1 MVNRWGVTLL
11 AFCFVSSAILAAEEP
26 GVPPYYAEKERGWYW
41 REPIPLPEPETK
53 AEEPSSEH
61 VSPPEPI
68 VSSSPE
74 PAPFSAAWMRDALPK
89 YRDAALENPTPEN
102 VRAYFLLQRY
112 GMDMAERF
120 ALTAQRV
127 VMSDPMLDEN
137 NRRPISSYGARVF
150 DEVAREASEQVA
162 RDIAGSAGIWYF
174 YRSDC
179 PYCKAQNPILKRIS
193 ERLGFAVL
201 PIALDGLPMPDG
213 AYPIFVPDRGHAR
226 ELQVTQT
233 PTLFLVKQGEF
244 AQLSEGLVT
253 DENLV
258 GRIVAAA
265 HEAGWITDQQFEST
279 RPVNGTTLV
288 VDSDAVHDTG
298 AVTPEELAQILKIAP
313 R

>member
-1 MVNRWGVTLL
+1 MVDRWGLTVLALCWASTTLY
-11 AFCFVSSAILAAEEP
+11 AAEQP
-26 GVPPYYAEKERGWYW
+26 GVPPYYADKERGWYW
-41 REPIPLPEPETK
+41 REPVPVPEDEAK
-53 AEEPSSEH
+53 VEEASAESAIVAQPSE
-61 VSPPEPI
+61 SP
-68 VSSSPE
+68 SQE
-74 PAPFSAAWMRDALPK
+74 PAPFSAAWMREALPK

-162 RDIAGSAGIWYF
+162 KDIATSAGIWYF

-258 GRIVAAA
+258 SRIVAAA

-279 RPVNGTTLV
+279 RPVNATTLI
-288 VDSDAVHDTG
+288 VDRDAINDTD
-298 AVTPEELAQILKIAP
+298 AMTPEELAQILKIVP